1 MKKRFDQLVHTEA
14 YFLIMIWLI
23 IGAAPVFLSMHE
35 HKIIWQDVTHAWLA
49 LFPFLILFIIN
60 HFILVPYLLF
70 RKLRMAYVLSVLALI
85 IGFSLITWIEG
96 DKQFQPP
103 MNERFQPPV
112 HQQFSPRLEPMQNP
126 PRPKNPLGFPPLLIT
141 IIVTVLIIG
150 FDTGIRMMSRWMKL
164 EQEKSLLEKENV
176 ENQLAFLRNQVSPH
190 FFMNTLNN
198 IHALIDIDTE
208 EAKNA
213 VIKLSKLMRH
223 ILYDSENSQI
233 SIQKEVDFI
242 VHYIDLMKLRFSDKV
257 KIDLSIPEKLPD
269 KSIPPLLFTSFV
281 ENAFK
286 YGISYHSESFVSI
299 MIQANADHLHIDISN
314 SNHASL
320 QQKSGKGIGI
330 ANATTRLKLL
340 YKDDY
345 NLNISEDDKIYKVH
359 LSIPI

>member
-1 MKKRFDQLVHTEA
+1 
-14 YFLIMIWLI
+14 
-23 IGAAPVFLSMHE
+23 
-35 HKIIWQDVTHAWLA
+35 
-49 LFPFLILFIIN
+49 
-60 HFILVPYLLF
+60 
-70 RKLRMAYVLSVLALI
+70 
-85 IGFSLITWIEG
+85 
-96 DKQFQPP
+96 
-103 MNERFQPPV
+103 
-112 HQQFSPRLEPMQNP
+112 
-126 PRPKNPLGFPPLLIT
+126 
-141 IIVTVLIIG
+141 
-150 FDTGIRMMSRWMKL
+150 
-164 EQEKSLLEKENV
+164 
-176 ENQLAFLRNQVSPH
+176 
-190 FFMNTLNN
+190 MNTLNN

-223 ILYDSENSQI
+223 ILYDSETSQI

-299 MIQANADHLHIDISN
+299 LIQAKKEHLHIDISN

-340 YKDDY
+340 YKDNY
-345 NLNISEDDKIYKVH
+345 NLNISEDDKTYKVH